1 MTVFRINLI
10 RNRPVPL
17 PQRKAVALP
26 LIFYLFVSGLLLA
39 WSINQA
45 VRDVLAVHQ
54 RQRQSAADL
63 ARFAQ
68 QHPHQPDIASYIGA
82 LRHQLEDASE
92 TLGTTEQLLE
102 RRDPA
107 AVILYSLTAPL
118 PRNVRLLSLSLTP
131 ADRSLH
137 FELVF
142 PVEGE
147 QDGNQTNTTQLL
159 TIWRTTPEVQ
169 SLLSDIREENS
180 QQTEFAGRPSFL
192 VRFAATING
201 GD

>member
-10 RNRPVPL
+10 RDRPVPL
-17 PQRKAVALP
+17 PQRKSVALP
-26 LIFYLFVSGLLLA
+26 LLLYLLAAGVLLA
-39 WSINQA
+39 WSVNQA

-68 QHPHQPDIASYIGA
+68 QHPRQLDAVSYIGA
-82 LRHQLEDASE
+82 MRRQLNSASE
-92 TLGTTEQLLE
+92 TLGIAQQVLQSQV
-102 RRDPA
+102 PA
-107 AVILYSLTAPL
+107 PAILYSLTAPL
-118 PRNVRLLSLSLTP
+118 PRNVRLLSLALTP
-131 ADRSLH
+131 PDRSLH

-159 TIWRTTPEVQ
+159 TIWHTTPEVQ

-180 QQTEFAGRPSFL
+180 QQTVFDRRPSFL

-201 GD
+201 GK